1 MHVGR
6 NKCIGGQ
13 IDGVFRKENK
23 WAFARAIKKV
33 VEIGGVVVWR
43 GSTVLKP
50 ESS

>member
-23 WAFARAIKKV
+23 WAFVRAIKIKV
-33 VEIGGVVVWR
+33 VVIKGWFY
-43 GSTVLKP
+43 
-50 ESS
+50 